1 MKKMIFICMAAGFIA
16 TACNPDWFKK
26 EPKNEEKEVVIP
38 DDSVSDSTLLSED
51 TSQVKTDSVQL
62 KH

>member
-1 MKKMIFICMAAGFIA
+1 MIFICMAAGLIA
-16 TACNPDWFKK
+16 TACNLDWFKK
-26 EPKNEEKEVVIP
+26 EPKNEEKEVIIP

-51 TSQVKTDSVQL
+51 TTHVKTDSVKV

>member
-1 MKKMIFICMAAGFIA
+1 MAAGFIA

-51 TSQVKTDSVQL
+51 TSQVKTDSVLL